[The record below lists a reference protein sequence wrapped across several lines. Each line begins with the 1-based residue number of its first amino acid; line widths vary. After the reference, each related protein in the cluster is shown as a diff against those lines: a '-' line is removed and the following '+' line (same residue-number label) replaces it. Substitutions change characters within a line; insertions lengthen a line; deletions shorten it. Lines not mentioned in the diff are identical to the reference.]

1 MDSAKRKSSHLV
13 SVVAL
18 LVFLSLTSS
27 GCTIIGSR
35 YGEPIDVAHSRLEEG
50 VTDVGQIVEWFGPP
64 THLSALPGGLVM
76 VYEYL
81 DITERQLGINLN
93 VIGLDWFK
101 VAFGR
106 GSAMREGLVLVFDDA
121 GSLRAKE
128 FRRWTED
135 IGKGFGFQLFFAAL
149 PTVDK
154 RHLTGPPEQ
163 FGWGRATL
171 GTLPV
176 TLNAGQSVDSGS
188 HGIEMRG
195 TPVSL
200 GQRTLEM
207 RTTGRKKKDSGN

>member
-1 MDSAKRKSSHLV
+1 MDSAKRKSRLRG
-13 SVVAL
+13 SVAAL
-18 LVFLSLTSS
+18 LVLVSLTGS
-27 GCTIIGSR
+27 GCTTIRNR
-35 YGEPIDVAHSRLEEG
+35 YGKPIDVSHAKLEEG
-50 VTDVGQIVEWFGPP
+50 ATDVGQVVERLGPP
-64 THLSALPGGLVM
+64 IHLSALPGGLVM

-93 VIGLDWFK
+93 FIGLDWFK

-106 GSAMREGLVLVFDDA
+106 GRAMREALVLVFDDA
-121 GSLRAKE
+121 GSLRTKE
-128 FRRWTED
+128 YRSWAED

-154 RHLTGPPEQ
+154 RHLIGPPEQ
-163 FGWGRATL
+163 LGWGRAAL
-171 GTLPV
+171 GPLPV

-195 TPVSL
+195 TPSSL

-207 RTTGRKKKDSGN
+207 RTTGRKERGSGN

>member
-13 SVVAL
+13 SVAAL
-18 LVFLSLTSS
+18 LVLGWLTGS

-35 YGEPIDVAHSRLEEG
+35 YGEPIEVAHFRLKEG
-50 VTDVGQIVEWFGPP
+50 VTDVGQVVEWFGPP

-93 VIGLDWFK
+93 LIGLDWFK
-101 VAFGR
+101 VASGR
-106 GSAMREGLVLVFDDA
+106 GMAKREALVLVFDDA

-135 IGKGFGFQLFFAAL
+135 IGKGIGFQLFFAVL

-154 RHLTGPPEQ
+154 RHLSGLPEQ
-163 FGWGRATL
+163 FGWGRAML
-171 GTLPV
+171 RPLPV

-188 HGIEMRG
+188 HGVEIRG
-195 TPVSL
+195 TPVSV

-207 RTTGRKKKDSGN
+207 RTTGRKKKGSGN